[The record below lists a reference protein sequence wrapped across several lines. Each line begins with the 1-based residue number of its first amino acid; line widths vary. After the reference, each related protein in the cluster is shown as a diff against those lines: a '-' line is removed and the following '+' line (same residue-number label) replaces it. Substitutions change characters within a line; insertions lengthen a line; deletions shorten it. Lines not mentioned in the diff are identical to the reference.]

1 MSLLIES
8 ELVTP
13 TRKSDTAPDALPD
26 AVNARAA
33 VIRLEQ
39 VTVEYRA
46 PRERIRTFKEYAI
59 RLLQGGVKHE
69 EFQALREVTFDVRE
83 GEVFGVI
90 GHNGAGKST
99 LLKVISRVLK
109 PTRGRVRVQGRVA
122 PLLELGAGFHPEL
135 SGRENVFLNGTLLGF
150 KRAEIEAMFD
160 DIVDFADLWD
170 FIDAPLRTYST
181 GMGMRLGFA
190 VATAARPD
198 VLIVDEVLAVGDEN
212 FQDKCAAR
220 MAEFR
225 QNGTTVLLVTHDVGL
240 ALAICDRAAL
250 LDHGQLRA
258 IGPVGEVVE
267 AYHSAITESRAT
279 HRSGKATDA
288 DSVADKK
295 PSAVAR
301 QNAPAADA
309 NPLEELVLKRKWFYR
324 FDLPSGRQTDCSL
337 PPGMERIHET
347 RWTMIEKALEPLPE
361 LTKGAVS
368 LTALDVGCNQGY
380 FALKLA
386 GHGFRHVV
394 GIDARAVNIQDA
406 DLIRRAC
413 GIDNLHFR
421 HLDLL
426 RINPKEFGQFD
437 VVLLLG
443 LIFQTENPIGM
454 LRAVKGL
461 ARRMVIIEAQ
471 FAPEA
476 QGSFEWGGRD
486 FRKEVHGSFAVIDQ
500 KIEKETPVGGL
511 SDLSLCPGREALF
524 WTMKRLGFARVEIL
538 PPPADAYEQFAR
550 GHRALVAGYL

>member
-1 MSLLIES
+1 MNLLIES
-8 ELVTP
+8 EKAVL
-13 TRKSDTAPDALPD
+13 RKSVPEADQ
-26 AVNARAA
+26 RAA
-33 VIRLEQ
+33 VIRLEH
-39 VTVEYRA
+39 VSVEYRA

-69 EFQALREVTFDVRE
+69 EFHALRDVSFDVRE

-109 PTRGRVRVQGRVA
+109 PTRGRIRVQGRVA

-150 KRAEIEAMFD
+150 TRAEVEAMFD

-181 GMGMRLGFA
+181 GMAMRLGFA

-198 VLIVDEVLAVGDEN
+198 ILIVDEVLAVGDEA

-225 QNGTTVLLVTHDVGL
+225 QSGTTVLLVTHNVGMV
-240 ALAICDRAAL
+240 LAICDRAAW
-250 LDHGQLRA
+250 LDHGNLCA
-258 IGPVGEVVE
+258 IGPVSEVVE
-267 AYHSAITESRAT
+267 AYHDAVTQPRAPHHPAKNKASVSVSSAKSREAMPADE
-279 HRSGKATDA
+279 RSH
-288 DSVADKK
+288 
-295 PSAVAR
+295 
-301 QNAPAADA
+301 
-309 NPLEELVLKRKWFYR
+309 LEDLVLQRQWFYR
-324 FDLPSGRQTDCSL
+324 FDLPSGRQTDCIL
-337 PPGMERIHET
+337 PPEVGQIHET
-347 RWTMIEKALEPLPE
+347 RLAMIESVLEPLGTP
-361 LTKGAVS
+361 AS
-368 LTALDVGCNQGY
+368 LSVLDVGCNQGY
-380 FALKLA
+380 FSLKLA
-386 GHGFRHVV
+386 ERGHRHIT

-413 GIDNLHFR
+413 KMDNLQFR

-437 VVLLLG
+437 IVLMLG

-454 LRAVKGL
+454 LRAVKSL
-461 ARRMVIIEAQ
+461 TRRVAIIEAQ

-476 QGSFEWGGRD
+476 RGSFDWGGQ
-486 FRKEVHGSFAVIDQ
+486 KYQKQAHGSFAVIDQ
-500 KIEKETPVGGL
+500 TIEKETPVGGL
-511 SDLSLCPGREALF
+511 SNISLCPGREALL
-524 WTMKRLGFARVEIL
+524 WTMQRLGFARIEIL
-538 PPPADAYEQFAR
+538 PPPPDAYEQFAK
-550 GHRALVAGYL
+550 GQRALVAGYL